1 MILKRAQPISVLIVD
16 DSTSARTMLRSL
28 VESDSSLTV
37 MGAAQDAYSAVRLMK
52 EQLPDVILLDLE
64 LPGVDG
70 ITFLKRIM
78 EQRPLP
84 VVICSSHT
92 EFGSQLSFAALEAG
106 AVEVILKPVIKDTPS
121 RQDAQ
126 MRVCDAIHAA
136 AQSRNARRRPALV
149 ALDRAKAPGPKL
161 TADEILPPPN
171 PSRPIPVTE
180 PIVCIGAS
188 TGGTEALRVV
198 LEALPADAPGILIVQ
213 HMPEGFTRTFAERM
227 NKGSAMTV
235 SEAVDG
241 QTVTKGQAL
250 IAPGDKHLLLR
261 RVSNSYRAQVQ
272 NGAYVSRHRPS
283 VDVLF
288 RSAASAA
295 GANAMGIILT
305 GMGDDGA
312 RCMVEMRSM
321 GSPTLAQDEASCVV
335 YGMPREAVAMGGA
348 AQTVPLEKM
357 ATAIVAFGRNRRI
370 GNE

>member
-28 VESDSSLTV
+28 VESDSSLSV

-136 AQSRNARRRPALV
+136 AQSRNARRRPASV
-149 ALDRAKAPGPKL
+149 ALDRAKAPGP
-161 TADEILPPPN
+161 
-171 PSRPIPVTE
+171 R
-180 PIVCIGAS
+180 
-188 TGGTEALRVV
+188 
-198 LEALPADAPGILIVQ
+198 Q
-213 HMPEGFTRTFAERM
+213 
-227 NKGSAMTV
+227 
-235 SEAVDG
+235 
-241 QTVTKGQAL
+241 
-250 IAPGDKHLLLR
+250 
-261 RVSNSYRAQVQ
+261 
-272 NGAYVSRHRPS
+272 
-283 VDVLF
+283 
-288 RSAASAA
+288 
-295 GANAMGIILT
+295 
-305 GMGDDGA
+305 
-312 RCMVEMRSM
+312 
-321 GSPTLAQDEASCVV
+321 
-335 YGMPREAVAMGGA
+335 
-348 AQTVPLEKM
+348 
-357 ATAIVAFGRNRRI
+357 
-370 GNE
+370 